1 MISVKTT
8 LSKRV
13 GAKKNDLST
22 FLFLN
27 EFRVLMF
34 LTHDVYAW
42 MQCANVNLFLCGL
55 GCHLHDQLSGL
66 IVNRNQFAIQGVD
79 LDKLI
84 CWIWINLH
92 LIFKA

>member
-13 GAKKNDLST
+13 DTKKNDLSNC
-22 FLFLN
+22 LFLN
-27 EFRVLMF
+27 EFLVFMA
-34 LTHDVYAW
+34 LTQDVYAW

-55 GCHLHDQLSGL
+55 GRHLHDQLTGL
-66 IVNRNQFAIQGVD
+66 IVNRNQSAIQGVD

-84 CWIWINLH
+84 CWIRINLH
-92 LIFKA
+92 PIFKA